1 MAFQILIN
9 LIIAVTWAFLQ
20 NSFTASHFFFGY
32 VVGILILFILRK
44 FLIFDFYMDRVWAL
58 VKLLF
63 LFVVEL
69 VKSNIDVIKII
80 LSPKLKNKTGI
91 IAVETRLDS
100 KLEITLLAGLISL
113 TPGTISMDFSDNG
126 KTIYIH
132 SLDIPDKEKMIEQ
145 IHNTFE
151 RAIMEVTK

>member
-63 LFVVEL
+63 LFFVEL

-91 IAVETRLDS
+91 VAVETRLDS

>member
-44 FLIFDFYMDRVWAL
+44 FLIVDFYMDRVWAL

-63 LFVVEL
+63 LFFVEL

-91 IAVETRLDS
+91 VAVETRLDS